1 MDFDLDSLKKRYE
14 SKPGPRKTF
23 IVPKRS
29 IIQKYPK
36 IIIVG
41 GTILGLGIFFSRPIY
56 DAFFRTDFA
65 PTPATPEARREALLK
80 AWKV

>member
-1 MDFDLDSLKKRYE
+1 MDFDLDNLRKRY
-14 SKPGPRKTF
+14 KPKKGPRKTF

-29 IIQKYPK
+29 FIEKYPK
-36 IIIVG
+36 TVMVT

-56 DAFFRTDFA
+56 DAFFRTEFA